1 MKKVILVIALT
12 LPLWAQVKITQQGK
26 EKISVEIDGKPFTD
40 FYIGPETAKPYLHP
54 LRTADGK
61 IVTRGFPMVTD
72 VPGEIHDHPH
82 HRGLWF
88 THGDVNGYDFWGN
101 EPDQKGANKG
111 KGKVVLERVDKFV
124 TGKKSGTV
132 SASFAWKIPS
142 GETLLIENR
151 KMTFYSDPQL
161 RIIDFDI
168 TLSPQQEVKFGDTKE
183 GMFAMRLAAPLEEEQ
198 PKDVAEPKR
207 TGKMVNAQN
216 KSGEKNVWGKRSEWV
231 DYSGKIDGAPVGVAV
246 FDHPSNPR
254 YPTYWH
260 ARAYGLLATNIFGL
274 HDFER
279 DPSRD
284 ASLTIRPGQPL
295 RFRYRVVI
303 HPGDVNSAGI
313 RDAYDTRTGDEVRER
328 FYFTVS
334 SKSTCSTSASVVTRI
349 SGTVNLRTSRL
360 YPGWARRFQHLLR
373 LRFQRVFEVPDQAG
387 LHRLADLADVIS
399 ALALAGHLHFLQADG
414 AASCRPASR

>member
-1 MKKVILVIALT
+1 MDSKVLLVIALT
-12 LPLWAQVKITQQGK
+12 LPLCAQVKISQPGK

-40 FYIGPETAKPYLHP
+40 FYIGAESAKPYLHP
-54 LRTADGK
+54 LRAADGK
-61 IVTRGFPMVTD
+61 VVTRGFPMVTD
-72 VPGEIHDHPH
+72 IPGEAHDHPH

-88 THGDVNGYDFWGN
+88 THGDVNGYDFWAN
-101 EPDQKGANKG
+101 EESQTSTGKG
-111 KGKVVLERVDKFV
+111 KGRVVVERVDKFA

-142 GETLLIENR
+142 GETLLLESR

-161 RIIDFDI
+161 RTIDFDI
-168 TLSPQQEVKFGDTKE
+168 TLSPQQEVRFGDTKE
-183 GMFAMRLAAPLEEEQ
+183 GMFAMRLAAALEEEQ
-198 PKDVAEPKR
+198 PKDIAEPKR

-216 KSGEKNVWGKRSEWV
+216 KSSEKNVWGKRSEWV
-231 DYSGKIDGAPVGVAV
+231 DYSGKIDGAAVGVAV

-295 RFRYRVVI
+295 RFRYRVII
-303 HPGDVNSAGI
+303 HPGDVNSGGI
-313 RDAYDTRTGDEVRER
+313 RDAYESWIAMR
-328 FYFTVS
+328 
-334 SKSTCSTSASVVTRI
+334 
-349 SGTVNLRTSRL
+349 
-360 YPGWARRFQHLLR
+360 
-373 LRFQRVFEVPDQAG
+373 
-387 LHRLADLADVIS
+387 
-399 ALALAGHLHFLQADG
+399 
-414 AASCRPASR
+414 